1 MKPLKQL
8 STMLNDLGDL
18 GKNTGAP
25 TRILVLS
32 RVAIDFNQQL
42 APSLVSRY
50 EISTRLLVILIV
62 LLFLQLS
69 LVEEQFDIPSGFQ
82 DDQLTPISTVLQDF
96 KITSQSLLQR
106 YVQTESHTL
115 VQMIR
120 KSMDSRDW
128 LTASEPRGVR
138 PVIKRILEEI
148 ARVDSHAALMYE
160 EGTRKKGGSET
171 SSSRRTHQRFASFIT
186 LI

>member
-1 MKPLKQL
+1 
-8 STMLNDLGDL
+8 
-18 GKNTGAP
+18 
-25 TRILVLS
+25 
-32 RVAIDFNQQL
+32 
-42 APSLVSRY
+42 
-50 EISTRLLVILIV
+50 
-62 LLFLQLS
+62 
-69 LVEEQFDIPSGFQ
+69 
-82 DDQLTPISTVLQDF
+82 
-96 KITSQSLLQR
+96 
-106 YVQTESHTL
+106 
-115 VQMIR
+115 
-120 KSMDSRDW
+120 MDSRDW

>member
-50 EISTRLLVILIV
+50 EISTHLLVILIV

>member
-50 EISTRLLVILIV
+50 EIATRLLVIL
-62 LLFLQLS
+62 F
-69 LVEEQFDIPSGFQ
+69 FPFPSAFPG
-82 DDQLTPISTVLQDF
+82 
-96 KITSQSLLQR
+96 
-106 YVQTESHTL
+106 
-115 VQMIR
+115 
-120 KSMDSRDW
+120 
-128 LTASEPRGVR
+128 
-138 PVIKRILEEI
+138 
-148 ARVDSHAALMYE
+148 
-160 EGTRKKGGSET
+160 
-171 SSSRRTHQRFASFIT
+171 
-186 LI
+186 